1 MSLTIKNSDSK
12 KRFQKI
18 RGYMIAGYALIIIIA
33 SVCISGFAIKKTD
46 EVLKSK
52 VSSMTSMLNI
62 QMKLNINSY
71 LKKMETTGTLIFSSE
86 EVYTYDATNPDNDQY
101 EALNTEKIISD
112 KLFNLCIMENFV
124 DFGIVYSNN
133 HTVGKIS
140 NGTVKLFNDKLYY
153 DLSSMINR
161 KRTHDGWATGYKN
174 NYKRIYYVK
183 RVNENAILVT
193 SFYTT
198 ELESVFEHPDGMNDI
213 TVRLA
218 ENNHVII
225 YSSEDNETGS
235 PIPYAL
241 EERIDNQNS
250 VTLIDDEYLITING
264 CGDNWYVIC
273 SVPTKIILDEKNE
286 IQVYI
291 LAVSIIASILA
302 IIAGSLV
309 SIKITNPVN
318 QIVTNLDTKAHIDL
332 LTGVLNKRSFEEA
345 VENTLNSINNSR
357 HNALI
362 LLDVDNFKGVNDT
375 LGHSYGDKVLADIG
389 NILNTVF
396 TTDDY
401 TGRLGG
407 DEFCVLL
414 NIPLPQQ
421 KNYMNLI
428 KEKCDAL
435 SNAFHNNYTGDDNKY
450 KISASIGV
458 AVFPNHGRNFPELY
472 KCADKALYESKHKGK
487 DMYTIFC
494 SDLNGGDNN

>member
-1 MSLTIKNSDSK
+1 MSLTKKNSDSK
-12 KRFQKI
+12 KHFQKI

-33 SVCISGFAIKKTD
+33 TVCISGFAIKKTD

-52 VSSMTSMLNI
+52 VSSMTSMLNV

-133 HTVGKIS
+133 HTVGKVS
-140 NGTVKLFNDKLYY
+140 NGTVKLFNDNLYN

-161 KRTHDGWATGYKN
+161 KRTHDGWSTGYKN
-174 NYKRIYYVK
+174 DYKRIYYVK
-183 RVNENAILVT
+183 RVNENAVLVT

-198 ELESVFEHPDGMNDI
+198 ELESVFEHPDGMNDM
-213 TVRLA
+213 TVRLV

-225 YSSEDNETGS
+225 YSSENDETG
-235 PIPYAL
+235 IPLPYDI
-241 EERIDNQNS
+241 EERINEQSS
-250 VTLIDDEYLITING
+250 VTFIDDEYLITVNG
-264 CGDNWYVIC
+264 CGDKWYVIC
-273 SVPTKIILDEKNE
+273 SIPTKIILDEKNE
-286 IQVYI
+286 IQIYI
-291 LAVSIIASILA
+291 LAVSIIASLLA
-302 IIAGSLV
+302 IIAVTLI

-345 VENTLNSINNSR
+345 VENTLNNITNSR
-357 HNALI
+357 YNALI

-389 NILNTVF
+389 HILNTVF
-396 TTDDY
+396 NDDDY

-407 DEFCVLL
+407 DEFCVFL
-414 NIPLPQQ
+414 NIPISQQ
-421 KNYMNLI
+421 KNYIQLI
-428 KEKCDAL
+428 QEKCNAL
-435 SNAFHNNYTGDDNKY
+435 SEAFHNNYTGDDNRY
-450 KISASIGV
+450 KISSSIGV
-458 AVFPNHGRNFPELY
+458 AVFPDHGRNFTELY

-494 SDLNGGDNN
+494 PEMNGGSNK